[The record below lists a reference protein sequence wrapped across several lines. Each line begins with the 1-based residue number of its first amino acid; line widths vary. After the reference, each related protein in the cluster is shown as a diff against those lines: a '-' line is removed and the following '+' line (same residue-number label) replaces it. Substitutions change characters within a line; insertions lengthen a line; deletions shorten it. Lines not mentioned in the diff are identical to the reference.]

1 MKKKGI
7 GVTLGFMCFV
17 LSFAVLIQI
26 KTVEESDSEA
36 LKTYTEDQLRTQVL
50 EWKEKY
56 DETYEK
62 MQENETI
69 LEEYR
74 NAAIREDEAT
84 QIINNELRQANAILG
99 LEDVEGKGIIL
110 YLDDTVEELTG
121 EPISDTELLK
131 VVNELKSAGAEAI
144 SINGQRM
151 LSNSEIRIINSR
163 EMVING
169 ESIASPYEIK
179 AIGNPENLES
189 ALKIKR
195 GILEEL
201 ASDGIRTQIQVSEEI
216 IINKYNGVIQFKYAT
231 IVE

>member
-7 GVTLGFMCFV
+7 GLTLGLMCFV

-36 LKTYTEDQLRTQVL
+36 LKTYNEDQLRTQVL
-50 EWKEKY
+50 QWKDKY
-56 DETYEK
+56 DETYK
-62 MQENETI
+62 KLQDNEVI

-74 NAAIREDEAT
+74 NAATREDEAT
-84 QIINNELRQANAILG
+84 EIINSELRQANAILG
-99 LEDVEGKGIIL
+99 LSNVEGKGIIL
-110 YLDDTVEELTG
+110 HLDDTSKDFVG
-121 EPISDTELLK
+121 EPISDIELLR
-131 VVNELKSAGAEAI
+131 VVNELRAAGAEAI
-144 SINGQRM
+144 SINGQRI
-151 LSNSEIRIINSR
+151 LTNSEIRIINSR

-169 ESIASPYEIK
+169 ESIVSPYTVK

-201 ASDGIRTQIQVSEEI
+201 RTFGIAAGIEVSDEI
-216 IINKYNGVIQFKYAT
+216 TINKYNGVIQFKYAT
-231 IVE
+231 IAE